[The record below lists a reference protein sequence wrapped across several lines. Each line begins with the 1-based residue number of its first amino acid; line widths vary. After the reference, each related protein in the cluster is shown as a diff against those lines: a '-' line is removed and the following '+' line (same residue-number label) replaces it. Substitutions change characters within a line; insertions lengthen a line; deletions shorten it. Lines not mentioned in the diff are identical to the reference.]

1 MIDATVILEL
11 GKISPLLPL
20 KSKNP
25 IIFHLCKAS
34 QGAPEDKR
42 EDTVNKVLT
51 SLHLVM
57 QINRQG

>member
-57 QINRQG
+57 